1 MIIVKKHVANNKL
14 VVAACDKDLLGK
26 KIENAD
32 LILDLKS
39 DYYNGK
45 ETGIDVLKETLRMAS
60 AASLI
65 GKDCV
70 SAAEGIDLIKKGQ
83 AKNINGIPYLHVVF
97 A

>member
-1 MIIVKKHVANNKL
+1 MIILKKHVANNKL

-26 KIENAD
+26 KIEDAE
-32 LILDLKS
+32 LVLDLKS
-39 DYYNGK
+39 EYYNGK
-45 ETGIDVLKETLRMAS
+45 ETNVTVLKEILRMAS
-60 AASLI
+60 AASLV